1 MIDAVEQRVT
11 GLQREEAVREG
22 SVREASTAQLVA
34 QLSDQVSRLAREEIK
49 LAVAEVQTK
58 GKKVGVGAGLF
69 GGAGVLAWFGVM
81 SFIAG
86 LVLLLAT
93 VMAPWL
99 AAFVVAAGVFVIAGI
114 VALIGKKQLDKGTP
128 PIPEQAIQGVKQ
140 DIAAVSERAH
150 R

>member
-1 MIDAVEQRVT
+1 MDST
-11 GLQREEAVREG
+11 
-22 SVREASTAQLVA
+22 VREASTAQLVG
-34 QLSDQVSRLAREEIK
+34 QLSEQVSRLAREEIK
-49 LAVAEVQTK
+49 LAVAEVQSK

-81 SFIAG
+81 ALIAG

-99 AAFVVAAGVFVIAGI
+99 AAFVVAAGVFVIAAI
-114 VALIGKKQLDKGTP
+114 VALVGKKQLAKGTP
-128 PIPEQAIQGVKQ
+128 PIPEEAIEGVKQ
-140 DIAAVSERAH
+140 DVAVVSERAH

>member
-1 MIDAVEQRVT
+1 MDS
-11 GLQREEAVREG
+11 
-22 SVREASTAQLVA
+22 SVQEASTAQLVGK
-34 QLSDQVSRLAREEIK
+34 LSEQVSRLAQEEIK
-49 LAVAEVQTK
+49 LAVAELQAK

-81 SFIAG
+81 SLIAG

-99 AAFVVAAGVFVIAGI
+99 AAFVVAVGVFVIAGI
-114 VALIGKKQLDKGTP
+114 VALVGKKQIDKGTP
-128 PIPEQAIQGVKQ
+128 PVPEQAIEGVKK
-140 DIAAVSERAH
+140 DIATVSERAH